1 MIIALSLL
9 ASIDVFKSGADGYNC
24 YRIPSM
30 ITLPGGRIFAFAEG
44 RLHDCYDGPNHKIDV
59 VFKSSDDN
67 GTTWSKLGVLYSD
80 KGDSVTI
87 NNPAPAYVGGRI
99 LVVFCRQYSSL
110 LALRSNDALG
120 NSWPATPTDITA
132 QVAKIP
138 GSMASGPPGGLV
150 IDWAGGKRVLVAM
163 GGTAFG
169 DEGERGRAIY
179 SDDGGVTWNV
189 SSTPAS
195 RNGGEAQIALAPNGS
210 LLHNGRGETPAG
222 GKDSGVRSQSV
233 SDDGGVTWSAPQT
246 TLDFGF
252 GSSCEGSILRAG
264 PRLLLLSHGGRVN
277 GVASRWNMS
286 VWSSVDSGA
295 TWSAFE
301 QVEKNETAIPMLH
314 TAYSTLVTLN
324 ATHAAVLYERG
335 PLPPWHTVWG
345 EYETIRWHV
354 FALPSEA

>member
-1 MIIALSLL
+1 MIITLSLL

-44 RLHDCYDGPNHKIDV
+44 RIHDCYDGPNHKIDV

-87 NNPAPAYVGGRI
+87 NNPAPVFVGGRI

-179 SDDGGVTWNV
+179 RVTRC
-189 SSTPAS
+189 A
-195 RNGGEAQIALAPNGS
+195 RACLADRDALTNRPGS
-210 LLHNGRGETPAG
+210 GRAH
-222 GKDSGVRSQSV
+222 K
-233 SDDGGVTWSAPQT
+233 
-246 TLDFGF
+246 
-252 GSSCEGSILRAG
+252 
-264 PRLLLLSHGGRVN
+264 
-277 GVASRWNMS
+277 
-286 VWSSVDSGA
+286 
-295 TWSAFE
+295 
-301 QVEKNETAIPMLH
+301 
-314 TAYSTLVTLN
+314 
-324 ATHAAVLYERG
+324 
-335 PLPPWHTVWG
+335 
-345 EYETIRWHV
+345 
-354 FALPSEA
+354 